1 VVVHELLERL
11 VDALN
16 AMVSEPTP
24 QRFEEAKTVYH
35 ALERVLLSHLG
46 YEEDAMGD
54 ALGYFGIGV

>member
-1 VVVHELLERL
+1 MHELLERL
-11 VDALN
+11 IDALN
-16 AMVSEPTP
+16 AMVTEPTP
-24 QRFEEAKTVYH
+24 ERFADTRTVYQ